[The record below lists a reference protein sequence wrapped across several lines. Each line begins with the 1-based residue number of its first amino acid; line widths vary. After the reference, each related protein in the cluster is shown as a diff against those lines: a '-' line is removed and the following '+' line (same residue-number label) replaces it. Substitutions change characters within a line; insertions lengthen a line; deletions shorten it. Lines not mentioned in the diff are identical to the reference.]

1 MDSRHL
7 HCKHGLQ
14 FIAWLDTSHHRQK
27 EVACAFIYLA
37 VNDMLIGGAGTDR
50 VVYAGPA
57 SNFSFTASG
66 SDIIVNGTVG
76 GEGTDTLSGIEQID
90 FNGVVY
96 NLRAGGTGNDNLFG
110 GIGSDLFVTGCGNDA
125 AYGGDGADAFYG
137 GAGNDQLYA
146 GAGDDLAYGEDGA
159 DTIHADAGNDTVFG
173 GAGNDTV
180 NGDAGDDL
188 IYGDAGNDGVSGGLG
203 NNTVYGGDA
212 DDTVSGSGGED
223 VLYGDDGA
231 DTVYGGD
238 DNDTLYGGA
247 GADNLSGDSGA
258 DVFYAGAGD
267 TVFGGSTG
275 IDNDT
280 LFLENVESITY
291 GSGGESGTVTFT
303 AASGGGTLSFSDIE
317 NVRIIGQVDGTGG
330 NDSMEAGFV
339 DADGDQIGAG
349 SDTVYGGAGNDTIA
363 AGSGNDRVF
372 GGIGDDR
379 LAGDA
384 GNDTLDGGD
393 GNDTL
398 TGGAGNDSLIGGD
411 GIDRAVYTGQISNF
425 TVTISGS
432 DIILNDT
439 VGGEGRDTLSGI
451 EQVEFNGVT
460 YDLIAGTAA
469 NNSLSGNAGAPDLV
483 VAGDGADNLWEAR
496 AAITFMA
503 ARAMIRFL
511 AIRGMTGLGGTRAM
525 MCCSV
530 VRGRTVSSWTVTLA
544 MTLFLVVKLARMSM
558 CWTQA
563 GRRVRKTSH

>member
-384 GNDTLDGGD
+384 GNDTL
-393 GNDTL
+393 
-398 TGGAGNDSLIGGD
+398 TGGAGNDVL
-411 GIDRAVYTGQISNF
+411 F
-425 TVTISGS
+425 
-432 DIILNDT
+432 
-439 VGGEGRDTLSGI
+439 GGEGSDRFILDSNFGNDTIFGGETGTDVDVLDTSGSSGAQNITLNRSEAGNFISAQKHCRIFRNRTVRDGR
-451 EQVEFNGVT
+451 QRRYVHRHGCHVW
-460 YDLIAGTAA
+460 
-469 NNSLSGNAGAPDLV
+469 
-483 VAGDGADNLWEAR
+483 GDGRW
-496 AAITFMA
+496 
-503 ARAMIRFL
+503 
-511 AIRGMTGLGGTRAM
+511 
-525 MCCSV
+525 
-530 VRGRTVSSWTVTLA
+530 
-544 MTLFLVVKLARMSM
+544 
-558 CWTQA
+558 
-563 GRRVRKTSH
+563 RRRQ